1 MLNLFKQFK
10 NAKAKNTLN
19 LLPLT
24 GDKGK
29 NITLYNKYIESTN
42 QDGNLIQRKKIG
54 ETRHYPPATKEWVNS
69 TYSYNKN
76 YTKTLPVA
84 DNVVNKLIK
93 GYLNMNPLINN
104 RKSKRVEIRF
114 KRLSLNKILVSKAE
128 VKHTNNKVIVTVYL
142 YNRNKKF
149 FLYKLKNLYMAKAL
163 SLNNTAKGP
172 VKALSETN
180 PILEVNYLKRKLKF
194 ISLRAVKLINKAKKH
209 QNLLFKT
216 LYWDNNNFLHYK
228 NKYYKNFI
236 KDAYEIELLYM
247 YYIKMLS
254 LNNNKFKNWFLLGL
268 KKAISKLY
276 NKKVEFNFVSLKYL
290 HLNSDIFTESIVTRI
305 RNRENALLGVLNR
318 ALRLAKIP
326 SRNHNLN
333 YGTNVNNNAIT
344 LDNRNKPFSQG
355 VLITPSTKNY
365 TNDILHVLLYNL
377 FGAKTI
383 ENNKNAPSLLKAKN
397 LNNKQVN
404 ILDAIKHKTVMG
416 VRLEAAGRLSK
427 RLTASRSVFK
437 LRYKGGLK
445 NLDSSRKNMSSVILR
460 GNANS
465 NVQYTL
471 INNKT
476 RNGSFGLK
484 GWISGY

>member
-1 MLNLFKQFK
+1 MLDIFKIFK
-10 NAKAKNTLN
+10 DNSVAAKTKDNVN
-19 LLPLT
+19 LLPLQ
-24 GDKGK
+24 GGNNNK
-29 NITLYNKYIESTN
+29 NN
-42 QDGNLIQRKKIG
+42 KIG

-76 YTKTLPVA
+76 YIKTLPIA

-104 RKSKRVEIRF
+104 KKSKRVEIRF

-149 FLYKLKNLYMAKAL
+149 FIYKLKNLYLARTL
-163 SLNNTAKGP
+163 PLNNRKKTLNK
-172 VKALSETN
+172 TN
-180 PILEVNYLKRKLKF
+180 PGAAFIKAQEVNYLKKKLKF

-209 QNLLFKT
+209 QSLLFKT

-236 KDAYEIELLYM
+236 KDAYEIENLYM

-268 KKAISKLY
+268 KKVISKLY

-305 RNRENALLGVLNR
+305 RNRENGLLPVLNK

-333 YGTNVNNNAIT
+333 YETLNNNVTIS
-344 LDNRNKPFSQG
+344 DNKYKSLLNKASEAL
-355 VLITPSTKNY
+355 VISSAKNY
-365 TNDILHVLLYNL
+365 TRKAYDVLHVLLNNL
-377 FGAKTI
+377 FEGQNT
-383 ENNKNAPSLLKAKN
+383 ENNKNTLSLLKANK
-397 LNNKQVN
+397 LDNKQIN
-404 ILDAIKHKTVMG
+404 ILDAIKYKTVLG

-460 GNANS
+460 GNTNS
-465 NVQYTL
+465 NVQYT
-471 INNKT
+471 IVNNKT

-484 GWISGY
+484 GWISGN